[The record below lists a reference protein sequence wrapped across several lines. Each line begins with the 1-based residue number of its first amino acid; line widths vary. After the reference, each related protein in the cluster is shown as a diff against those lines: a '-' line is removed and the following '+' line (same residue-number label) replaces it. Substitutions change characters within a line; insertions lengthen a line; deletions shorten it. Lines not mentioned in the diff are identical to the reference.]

1 MYCKQEIMTLE
12 EELKQ
17 AKFKSEYQKAMLNV
31 LFTGNWLGSDSSRIL
46 KPFGLS
52 PQQYNVLRIL
62 KGQKGKAISVNNI
75 MSRMIDKMSNTS
87 RLVEKLRQKEL
98 IERVVCENDR
108 RQVDVRITKKGLD
121 LLTEAGK
128 EMNNIDRIKANI
140 TLEEAQKLN
149 ELLDK
154 IRK

>member
-1 MYCKQEIMTLE
+1 MRLE

-17 AKFKSEYQKAMLNV
+17 DKFKSEYQKAILNIM
-31 LFTGNWLGSDSSRIL
+31 FTGHWLDSDSSRIL

-75 MSRMIDKMSNTS
+75 MSRMIDKMSNAS

-98 IERVVCENDR
+98 IERVTCEHDR
-108 RQVDVRITKKGLD
+108 RQVDVKITKKGIE
-121 LLTEAGK
+121 LLNKANK
-128 EMNNIDRIKANI
+128 EMTNFGLLKAKI
-140 TLEEAQKLN
+140 TEKEAQLLN
-149 ELLDK
+149 DILEK
-154 IRK
+154 IRA